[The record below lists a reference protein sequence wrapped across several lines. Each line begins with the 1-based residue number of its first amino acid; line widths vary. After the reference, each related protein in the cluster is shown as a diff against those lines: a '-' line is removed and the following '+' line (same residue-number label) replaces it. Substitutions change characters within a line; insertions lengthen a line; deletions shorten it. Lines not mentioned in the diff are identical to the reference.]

1 SYAVLPQT
9 ISPGQTFSV
18 SLTLANT
25 GLGSAYNVT
34 VRALP
39 SHIYT
44 PLLGAETLIGEIAK
58 GGSTTVTFSFRLSTT
73 VNATAL
79 RPANITR
86 TRTIELP
93 PTVTRTGIGMP
104 SPQAMSLPSI
114 SIWITY
120 MDNVGKQYNT
130 TLSIPLTIAAGA
142 PTTVTHTAIQSPT
155 INTALLAIALPVG
168 LALIYLIIRLRR
180 R

>member
-1 SYAVLPQT
+1 
-9 ISPGQTFSV
+9 
-18 SLTLANT
+18 
-25 GLGSAYNVT
+25 
-34 VRALP
+34 
-39 SHIYT
+39 
-44 PLLGAETLIGEIAK
+44 
-58 GGSTTVTFSFRLSTT
+58 
-73 VNATAL
+73 
-79 RPANITR
+79 
-86 TRTIELP
+86 
-93 PTVTRTGIGMP
+93 MP